1 MRTLWPA
8 LCPCLFL
15 LRSGFLFSHGL
26 VLLGCV
32 DVGTHPFLSD
42 NLICWHIIAL
52 TLLRFFILFV
62 ISGVNASSFNSDF
75 LKFFSVF
82 KATTFNFVA
91 LFYCFSGLCFAY
103 LFFSIFIIL
112 LPIITTLG
120 LVCFHFSLPS
130 SLGCYIRWFTWD
142 LLLLVYCHKRPSLI
156 IFAVS
161 QKSWNTMFLR
171 LSQDTSKFL
180 SESLFWPILVV
191 LCQVTQFLDCVSY
204 FPYGFNRVPGPVT
217 RGRKTSSDSW
227 IEGPAHQ
234 DGSGGSRRRNTREQK
249 LLLSLLTR
257 LRPHLGERCLLY
269 LGRGF
274 LPNWTNLENPPQT
287 FPGVSFHHGFK
298 SHQTDNQD

>member
-1 MRTLWPA
+1 MRALWPA

-52 TLLRFFILFV
+52 TFFILFV

-82 KATTFNFVA
+82 KTTTFNFVA
-91 LFYCFSGLCFAY
+91 LFCCFSGLCFAY

-120 LVCFHFSLPS
+120 LVCSHFSLPS

-142 LLLLVYCHKRPSLI
+142 LLLLVYCHKRPSLL
-156 IFAVS
+156 FLLCL
-161 QKSWNTMFLR
+161 KSLEILCFYACLKTLLNFFLN
-171 LSQDTSKFL
+171 LSFD
-180 SESLFWPILVV
+180 LFWLF
-191 LCQVTQFLDCVSY
+191 CA
-204 FPYGFNRVPGPVT
+204 R
-217 RGRKTSSDSW
+217 
-227 IEGPAHQ
+227 
-234 DGSGGSRRRNTREQK
+234 
-249 LLLSLLTR
+249 LLS
-257 LRPHLGERCLLY
+257 
-269 LGRGF
+269 F
-274 LPNWTNLENPPQT
+274 
-287 FPGVSFHHGFK
+287 
-298 SHQTDNQD
+298 